1 VTRRVGVDAHVLDGK
16 FQGSRSF
23 VENVLRAIG
32 RQDARNTYVIY
43 SFDPD
48 RTRALFAFP
57 SFEHRRIALHAA
69 IPRLLVFWPWAARR
83 DRLDVLLTQYIAPP
97 FGAARQFVLIHD
109 ILFESFPRMFPPIL
123 RWRLR
128 LLCRL
133 SAWRA
138 HTIFT
143 VSRYSAGEIARRYR
157 IPEQRIRITPDAAD
171 PPGAQDPDATK
182 AVRALQPFLLC
193 VGRLEPRKNIA
204 LALSASAAARARGVR
219 LVVVGREDFASA
231 QLAQMLAAAPN
242 VVHLRDVPAPLLAA
256 LYAHALALIFPSLG
270 EGFGMPVLEALAHGT
285 PVLASDRTGIPEAGG
300 ALARYFD
307 PGATDA
313 ETTLAGLIAQ
323 VGSGEFRPDPAAL
336 AAHLQDFTWTKS
348 AAEIIAAVDA
358 LPP

>member
-1 VTRRVGVDAHVLDGK
+1 MTRRVGVDAHVLDGK

-23 VENVLRAIG
+23 MESVLREIG
-32 RQDARNTYVIY
+32 RQDSRNTYAIY

-48 RTRALFAFP
+48 RTRAMFP
-57 SFEHRRIALHAA
+57 FQNFEHRRIALHAA
-69 IPRLLVFWPWAARR
+69 IPRLLAFWPWAARR
-83 DRLDVLLTQYIAPP
+83 DRLDALFTHYIAPP

-109 ILFESFPRMFPPIL
+109 ILFESHPQMFPPLL

-143 VSRYSAGEIARRYR
+143 VSRYSAAEIVRRYR
-157 IPEQRIRITPDAAD
+157 IPESRIRITPDAAD
-171 PPGAQDPDATK
+171 PPGAPDPDATRT
-182 AVRALQPFLLC
+182 ARGLQPFLLC

-204 LALSASAAARARGVR
+204 LALAASAAARARGMR

-231 QLAQMLAAAPN
+231 QLAQTLAAAPN
-242 VVHLRDVPAPLLAA
+242 VVHLRDVPPPLLAA
-256 LYAHALALIFPSLG
+256 LYAHAVALIFPSLG

-285 PVLASDRTGIPEAGG
+285 PVLASDRTAIPEAGG

-323 VGSGEFRPDPAAL
+323 AEAGAFRPDPAAV
-336 AAHLQDFTWTKS
+336 AAHLRAFTWANS
-348 AAEIIAAVDA
+348 AADIIAAVDA